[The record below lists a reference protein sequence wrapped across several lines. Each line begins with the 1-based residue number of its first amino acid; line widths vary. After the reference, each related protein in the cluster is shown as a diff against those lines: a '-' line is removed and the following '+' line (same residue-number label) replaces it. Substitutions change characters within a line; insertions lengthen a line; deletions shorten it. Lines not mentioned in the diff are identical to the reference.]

1 MGGEIYQL
9 VERVLVVFIRLV
21 RGTFQPDQ
29 AVARIPLLA
38 EEPFPQYHAE
48 LEHCR
53 RFTEGGS
60 FFVPGHG
67 ALRVL
72 ADTGAEFAADCWT
85 GQNIPAVS
93 REGAY
98 QPFDTPMVRGS
109 V

>member
-1 MGGEIYQL
+1 MTTSLPSPSYSIPYDLSNQQRAGRKKEGEIYQL

-53 RFTEGGS
+53 RFAEGGGL
-60 FFVPGHG
+60 FVPGHG
-67 ALRVL
+67 ALWVL
-72 ADTGAEFAADCWT
+72 ADTGAEFAAD
-85 GQNIPAVS
+85 
-93 REGAY
+93 Y
-98 QPFDTPMVRGS
+98 
-109 V
+109 